1 MPAHIVVRTTAKG
14 ERRYLVRVQVG
25 GRGGALLHLGSF
37 KRRVEAEECKAW
49 ASLELARGVVPDRRK
64 LLGEQVKGLQTLRAE
79 AQQWLKSRVDLA
91 ELSHEGYHR
100 AIEKAPGVLW
110 TLTTRQIQTQDVQ
123 DFVGDAV
130 NLGYGHSSISRWVS
144 IIQQTL
150 DYAGVEPNPAR
161 RKLRMP
167 PKPRSVPDP
176 PSSVQVAAILNA
188 LSRRYRLPVA
198 LLEATGMRVGE
209 LVALEW
215 GDVDVAGCRVRIPQG
230 KTRSARRY
238 VPVPPELMVLVDET
252 LPAEDRYPERRVFPD
267 LTRGTVGEAMAR
279 ACRTAGLPRFS
290 PHDLRHR
297 YLSRLV
303 QLGYPITEVQQLAGH
318 ARASLTVD
326 RYGHVLTD
334 VDEGWRH
341 VVSTLAS

>member
-14 ERRYLVRVQVG
+14 ERRFLVRVQVG

-37 KRRVEAEECKAW
+37 KRRVEAEECQRW
-49 ASLELARGVVPDRRK
+49 ASLELARGVIPDRRK
-64 LLGEQVKGLQTLRAE
+64 LLKAEITGLQTLRDAGKE
-79 AQQWLKSRVDLA
+79 WLSARVDLA
-91 ELSHEGYHR
+91 PLSRDGYQR
-100 AIEKAPGVLW
+100 AIDKAPGVVWGLGVRKI
-110 TLTTRQIQTQDVQ
+110 TTQDVQ
-123 DFVGDAV
+123 DFVGEAV

-161 RKLRMP
+161 RKLRLP
-167 PKPRSVPDP
+167 AKPRSVPDP

-188 LSRRYRLPVA
+188 LSSRFRLPVA

-209 LVALEW
+209 LVALAW
-215 GDVDVAGCRVRIPQG
+215 GDVDIAGSRFRIAEG

-238 VPVPPELMVLVDET
+238 VPVPPELMLLVDET
-252 LPAEDRYPERRVFPD
+252 LPPEDRSPERRVFPS

-279 ACRTAGLPRFS
+279 ACRTAGLPRYS

-297 YLSRLV
+297 HLSRLV
-303 QLGYPITEVQQLAGH
+303 QLGYPITEVQALAGH
-318 ARASLTVD
+318 ARASVTLDVYSRMLSD
-326 RYGHVLTD
+326 TD
-334 VDEGWRH
+334 EAWRD
-341 VVSTLAS
+341 VEI